1 MRVELNDQEGQIL
14 GVVLNNVMDTL
25 RQLETEGKGQSVL
38 QGLKG
43 AEDLL
48 ARLRGQLPHLE
59 MGVRETRF
67 LQEILHVIRQNLGSS
82 SVQESFL
89 SSLEEKLA
97 TTALP
102 LTLEQRM
109 ALTVILGTISTQ
121 LPSLGEDEKSKASIE
136 KALRLLQDVRE
147 RLERLELTEREA
159 AVLKSL
165 VRSVR
170 SSIQSEGQDSDR
182 LLADLEGKLASNCR
196 VTIEDRQ
203 ALGIVL
209 EQLIP
214 ALKVE
219 FEKDTSEKKRA
230 AVAVTE
236 LILLNTQ
243 PLLRSLVLSRLESK
257 LLQSVLSLLASNMR
271 SQLVTF
277 KANLDAVLQL
287 QALVELA

>member
-1 MRVELNDQEGQIL
+1 MEDREGQ
-14 GVVLNNVMDTL
+14 
-25 RQLETEGKGQSVL
+25 
-38 QGLKG
+38 
-43 AEDLL
+43 
-48 ARLRGQLPHLE
+48 H
-59 MGVRETRF
+59 RE
-67 LQEILHVIRQNLGSS
+67 
-82 SVQESFL
+82 
-89 SSLEEKLA
+89 SLEAAAGREGTA
-97 TTALP
+97 RTTGVDRP
-102 LTLEQRM
+102 R
-109 ALTVILGTISTQ
+109 
-121 LPSLGEDEKSKASIE
+121 SLGPQIAGS
-136 KALRLLQDVRE
+136 LRS
-147 RLERLELTEREA
+147 RLGIR
-159 AVLKSL
+159 
-165 VRSVR
+165 
-170 SSIQSEGQDSDR
+170 SEGQDSDR
-182 LLADLEGKLASNCR
+182 LLADLEGKLASNCK

-257 LLQSVLSLLASNMR
+257 LLGSVLSLLASNMR
-271 SQLVTF
+271 TQLSTF